1 MIRYDGFKCPPPL
14 TVDMS
19 ESDSDDMYCAKHNLD
34 SPAYEDT
41 ADPHCPYCREESRL
55 EAERRHMMTRDTRV
69 EPW

>member
-1 MIRYDGFKCPPPL
+1 
-14 TVDMS
+14 MS
-19 ESDSDDMYCAKHNLD
+19 ESDSGDMYCAKHNLD

-55 EAERRHMMTRDTRV
+55 EAERQHMMTRDTRV